1 MAESVEAGVAEEEVA
16 GEVVEPVGVE
26 VEVVGVGALQEQ
38 EGLVQITEVF
48 QHEIHGKQ
56 SEKEHAVLQI
66 Q

>member
-1 MAESVEAGVAEEEVA
+1 MGVAGGVVETVGVAGVE
-16 GEVVEPVGVE
+16 G
-26 VEVVGVGALQEQ
+26 GALQVQ
-38 EGLVQITEVF
+38 EALVQITEVF